1 MAQHVIYA
9 VCDRHWFYRHLSLR
23 QFPFSK
29 YAGRVPDAFTLEF
42 PPLNAW
48 AEHEFLPK
56 RIRRASFRQSNA
68 NSISHTGRG
77 NDLY

>member
-1 MAQHVIYA
+1 MAQYIIYA

-42 PPLNAW
+42 PPFNAW
-48 AEHEFLPK
+48 AEHEFLSK
-56 RIRRASFRQSNA
+56 RIRRASLRQSDA
-68 NSISHTGRG
+68 DGVSHTRCGD
-77 NDLY
+77 DLY